1 MRVFLSTNTKLDAT
15 DRELSVRVV
24 PALAAGEA
32 SSATRAVTIPAG
44 TAKGLYYLLGR
55 VDSENEVSEFNES
68 NNSKYRKITVQ

>member
-1 MRVFLSTNTKLDAT
+1 
-15 DRELSVRVV
+15 VRVV

-32 SSATRAVTIPAG
+32 NSATRNVTIPPG
-44 TAKGLYYLLGR
+44 TANGLYYLLGR